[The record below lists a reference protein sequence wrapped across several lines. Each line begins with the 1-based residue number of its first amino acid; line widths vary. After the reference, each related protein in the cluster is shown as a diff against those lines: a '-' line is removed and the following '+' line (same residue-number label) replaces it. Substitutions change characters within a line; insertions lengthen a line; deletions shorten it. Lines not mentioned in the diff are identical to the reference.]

1 MLNQIE
7 NNIDMND
14 QNNYNHLLY
23 GFHQYFV
30 ELINDYHFDIMN
42 MMINKN
48 YINFDI
54 LIDVHLINNNLK
66 KNSNL

>member
-7 NNIDMND
+7 NNIDKND
-14 QNNYNHLLY
+14 RNNYNLY
-23 GFHQYFV
+23 LYRFHQYSD
-30 ELINDYHFDIMN
+30 ELIDDYHHDIKN

-54 LIDVHLINNNLK
+54 LIDVHLINYNL
-66 KNSNL
+66 